1 MRDPNALLAKE
12 QDLEIYENQRY
23 GEDPPAANEA
33 ILWQQNACTK
43 FLENENQSALLTGL
57 LNLRTNRRRIGTLI
71 ERLFG
76 GRFCFQRRRRCKRTL

>member
-33 ILWQQNACTK
+33 ILWQQNACTCGFSK
-43 FLENENQSALLTGL
+43 MRIS
-57 LNLRTNRRRIGTLI
+57 LR
-71 ERLFG
+71 F
-76 GRFCFQRRRRCKRTL
+76 